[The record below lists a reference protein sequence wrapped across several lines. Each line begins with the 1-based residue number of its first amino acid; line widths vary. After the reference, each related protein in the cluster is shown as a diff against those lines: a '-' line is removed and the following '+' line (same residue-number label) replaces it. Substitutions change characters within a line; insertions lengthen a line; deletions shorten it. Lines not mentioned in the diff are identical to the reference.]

1 MTDPATTARYV
12 AHQFV
17 WPEVWDTQADE
28 EGWPAHVESVL
39 RRDAIDA
46 GLSLIGAP
54 ERVDEP
60 ERLTIDTDAGP
71 VKALTAQ
78 YRALAAVPVVL
89 DAVTVEAVESQPG
102 IWTAEVPQGVPVV
115 NVKHGLGTLD
125 VDVDATDEDGRPV
138 GYRGFVPISSTEV
151 EIVPGSTTRRVMVTL
166 VPEDDAADQSEPG
179 EPTVPAST

>member
-17 WPEVWDTQADE
+17 WPEVWDSRADE

-39 RRDAIDA
+39 RRDATDA

-78 YRALAAVPVVL
+78 YRALAAQLVDLSALTIEAVETAPGVWTVEIPTAVPVV
-89 DAVTVEAVESQPG
+89 S
-102 IWTAEVPQGVPVV
+102 I
-115 NVKHGLGTLD
+115 KHGLGTLG
-125 VDVDATDEDGRPV
+125 VDVDALDASGKPT
-138 GYRGFVPISSTEV
+138 GYVAPVPISEEEV
-151 EIVPGSTTRRVMVTL
+151 EVVLGPDSRARRLIVTVVKE
-166 VPEDDAADQSEPG
+166 EDEG
-179 EPTVPAST
+179 V